1 MALVQAPAG
10 SPSSSV
16 SYQDQFKRLIGDAVC
31 SMEILLQAKEVK
43 LTADTDQSSKH
54 ISSDDKSTIT
64 EALQHGARKAVGD
77 NEQSSELSRALLES
91 DTIVAFLESILLGG
105 QHAELSDCEEKTEL
119 ANVTE
124 SINAL
129 EDFCKVLPASDMKEA
144 LNQLANL
151 SHILTTFYSLAS
163 DLFFCELDNVY
174 FCHGMI
180 R

>member
-1 MALVQAPAG
+1 MALVQASAG
-10 SPSSSV
+10 SI
-16 SYQDQFKRLIGDAVC
+16 SYQDKFKRLIGDAVC
-31 SMEILLQAKEVK
+31 SIKILLDKVQAKEVK

-54 ISSDDKSTIT
+54 ISSDDNKSTIA
-64 EALQHGARKAVGD
+64 EALQHGAKKAVGD
-77 NEQSSELSRALLES
+77 NEQSSELSQALLES
-91 DTIVAFLESILLGG
+91 DTIVALLESILLGG
-105 QHAELSDCEEKTEL
+105 QHAESSDCEEKTEL

-129 EDFCKVLPASDMKEA
+129 EDFCKVLPTSDMKEA

-151 SHILTTFYSLAS
+151 SHVLSTFYSLAS

-174 FCHGMI
+174 FWHDKI